1 MQSVERGREVEEKYE
16 DSDYADEDAP
26 SETYEP
32 TYLRPKEDI
41 QISDDE
47 DDEDDR
53 DGTYQDL
60 PSMPQGQ

>member
-1 MQSVERGREVEEKYE
+1 MQSVERGREVEDEYDE
-16 DSDYADEDAP
+16 SDYADEDAP

-41 QISDDE
+41 HISDD
-47 DDEDDR
+47 DDG

-60 PSMPQGQ
+60 PSIPQGQ